1 MWQLFQWYVQ
11 NTPPHNTRPQYKNN
25 RYWHICP
32 VGFLMD
38 AWPMG
43 GHSDTED
50 TQIFPRTQSSRIH
63 Q

>member
-50 TQIFPRTQSSRIH
+50 TQIFP
-63 Q
+63 